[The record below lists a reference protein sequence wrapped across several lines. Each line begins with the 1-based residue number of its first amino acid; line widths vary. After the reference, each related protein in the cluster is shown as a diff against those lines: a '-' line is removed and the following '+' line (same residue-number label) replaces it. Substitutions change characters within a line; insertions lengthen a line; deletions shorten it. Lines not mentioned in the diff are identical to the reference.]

1 MKKLIKPFKILL
13 PLVLLLQANVFAQ
26 DDKND
31 NQNDNRNEH
40 RKKYEFV
47 KTKSVNKS
55 YSVSSS
61 DKLNIQNSFGSV
73 EVHTWDRNEIK
84 VDVNIE
90 VSANTDA
97 LAQKL
102 LDRISVLD
110 EKSGRD
116 ITFKTD
122 MKDMNDSK
130 NNKGD
135 RSDKSTM
142 EINYTISMPAGN
154 PLNIKNEFGSTTV
167 PDYRGEV
174 DLTSKFGSLTTG
186 TLSNIKG
193 IHVEFGKANLANI
206 SSAPVTIK
214 FSKAVISKLSGDIK
228 LNLEFCS
235 NVRLSLDNNL
245 TSLDLKTS
253 YSTVNLKPLGNL
265 QASYNISTSFG
276 SFKNTSDVKFT
287 GDDEGDDRHSPKF
300 DFEYSGKSGSG
311 TVPVKVKSSFGKII
325 VGEASEE
332 DMKSKDKDKK
342 KDKSRT

>member
-1 MKKLIKPFKILL
+1 MKKLIKPFKILV

-26 DDKND
+26 DDRNE
-31 NQNDNRNEH
+31 NQNDNNNDH
-40 RKKYEFV
+40 KKKYEFV
-47 KTKSVNKS
+47 KKKNVNKS
-55 YSVSSS
+55 YNVSSS

-73 EVHTWDRNEIK
+73 EVHTWDKNEIK

-102 LDRISVLD
+102 LDRISVSD
-110 EKSGRD
+110 DKNGKEIS
-116 ITFKTD
+116 FKTE
-122 MKDMNDSK
+122 MKEMNNSK
-130 NNKGD
+130 GDKGD
-135 RSDKSTM
+135 RNEKSSM

-235 NVRLSLDNNL
+235 NVRLNLDNNL

-265 QASYNISTSFG
+265 QATYNISTSFG
-276 SFKNTSDVKFT
+276 SFKNTSGVKFT
-287 GDDEGDDRHSPKF
+287 GDDDGDDNHGPKF

-311 TVPVKVKSSFGKII
+311 SVPVKVKSSFGKII
-325 VGEASEE
+325 LGEATDE
-332 DMKSKDKDKK
+332 DMKSKDKEKK